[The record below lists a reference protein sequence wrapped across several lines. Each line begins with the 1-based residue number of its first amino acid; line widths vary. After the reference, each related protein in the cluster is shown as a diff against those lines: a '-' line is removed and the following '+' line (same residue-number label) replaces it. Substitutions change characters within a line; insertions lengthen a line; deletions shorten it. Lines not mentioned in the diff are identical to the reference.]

1 VASIELLDF
10 GEAGV
15 GYLNSAEGVGALVG
29 GILALSLTGARR
41 LSPAFML
48 GIALWGAPLI
58 AIGLTK
64 EAVVALLLMSV
75 IGIGNSLVDVA
86 AFTLIQRTV
95 PDEVLARVFG
105 VIQMLWLASVG
116 VGAIVAPAL
125 IAWLDIDGALI
136 VTGAALPVLVAF
148 SAHRLRG
155 IDAAAAAPEPL
166 ELSLLSTIPIFAPL
180 PGASLEHLAGRLV
193 PIRLDPETLIVREG
207 DAGDRFYI
215 VADGQVEVT
224 EDGRKVSELGP
235 GGYFGEIALI
245 RDVPRTATVTAR
257 TPVVLY
263 ALDRE
268 DFLAAVASNEP
279 SATAAEEVVN
289 ARLTGASVAGARV
302 PTV

>member
-1 VASIELLDF
+1 
-10 GEAGV
+10 
-15 GYLNSAEGVGALVG
+15 
-29 GILALSLTGARR
+29 
-41 LSPAFML
+41 
-48 GIALWGAPLI
+48 
-58 AIGLTK
+58 
-64 EAVVALLLMSV
+64 
-75 IGIGNSLVDVA
+75 
-86 AFTLIQRTV
+86 
-95 PDEVLARVFG
+95 
-105 VIQMLWLASVG
+105 
-116 VGAIVAPAL
+116 
-125 IAWLDIDGALI
+125 
-136 VTGAALPVLVAF
+136 
-148 SAHRLRG
+148 
-155 IDAAAAAPEPL
+155 
-166 ELSLLSTIPIFAPL
+166 
-180 PGASLEHLAGRLV
+180 V